1 MILVDLNQILI
12 SNLMVQTRNKA
23 DVKPN
28 LDMVRQMVLNSLR
41 GFNLKFKDEYG
52 DMVLC
57 SDAADPWRR
66 EIFPQYKHGR
76 RKGRVDSDTDWDN
89 IFNIMATIKKELVDN
104 FPYKVMYVENAEA
117 DDIIATLIKQQQDMI
132 YLIISGDKDF
142 IQLHHYGNVY
152 QFSPILKGFIGEQDD
167 PKQFLYEQIIK
178 GDRSDGVP
186 NILSKDDIFLEQGVR
201 QRPINKKR
209 MVEFGN
215 IETNMTLD
223 EDIKKNYLRN
233 KKLIDLSQIPENI
246 ENRII
251 NTFKNYKVKDRSLLL
266 NYFMKN
272 KMKTLI
278 EQVNDF

>member
-1 MILVDLNQILI
+1 MILVDLNQVLI

-28 LDMVRQMVLNSLR
+28 LEMVRQMVLNSLR

-66 EIFPQYKHGR
+66 EIFPLYKHGR

-89 IFNIMATIKKELVDN
+89 IFDIMATIKKELVDN
-104 FPYKVMYVENAEA
+104 FPYKVMHVDNAEA
-117 DDIIATLIKQQQDMI
+117 DDIIATLIKKQEDMI

-167 PKQFLYEQIIK
+167 PIAFLHEQIIK

-186 NILSKDDIFLEQGVR
+186 NVLSKDDIFLEQGVR

-209 MVEFGN
+209 MAEFGN
-215 IETNMTLD
+215 IETNMTID
-223 EDIKKNYLRN
+223 AEIKKNYLRN
-233 KKLIDLSQIPENI
+233 KKLIDLAEIPEHI

-251 NTFKNYKVKDRSLLL
+251 NSFTNYKVKDRSLLL
-266 NYFMKN
+266 PYFMKN

>member
-89 IFNIMATIKKELVDN
+89 IFDIMATIKKELVDN

-209 MVEFGN
+209 MAEFGN
-215 IETNMTLD
+215 VETNMTLD

>member
-1 MILVDLNQILI
+1 MILVDLNQVLI

-57 SDAADPWRR
+57 SDASDPWRR
-66 EIFPQYKHGR
+66 EIFPLYKHGR

-89 IFNIMATIKKELVDN
+89 IFDIMATIKKELVDN
-104 FPYKVMYVENAEA
+104 FPYRVMHVDNAEA
-117 DDIIATLIKQQQDMI
+117 DDIIATLIKKQEDMI

-167 PKQFLYEQIIK
+167 PIAFLHEQIIK

-186 NILSKDDIFLEQGVR
+186 NVLSKDDIFLEKGVR

-209 MVEFGN
+209 MAEFGN
-215 IETNMTLD
+215 IETNMTID
-223 EDIKKNYLRN
+223 ADIKKNYLRN
-233 KKLIDLSQIPENI
+233 KKLIDLAEIPEHI

-251 NTFKNYKVKDRSLLL
+251 NSFKNYKVKDRSLLL
-266 NYFMKN
+266 PYFMKN

>member
-89 IFNIMATIKKELVDN
+89 IFDIMATIKKELVDN

-167 PKQFLYEQIIK
+167 PIAFLHEQIIK

-186 NILSKDDIFLEQGVR
+186 NVLSKDDIFLEQGVR

-209 MVEFGN
+209 MAEFGN

>member
-1 MILVDLNQILI
+1 
-12 SNLMVQTRNKA
+12 MVQTRNKA

-28 LDMVRQMVLNSLR
+28 LEMVRQMVLNSLR

-57 SDAADPWRR
+57 SDSADPWRR
-66 EIFPQYKHGR
+66 EIFPLYKHGR

-89 IFNIMATIKKELVDN
+89 IFDIMATIKKELVDN
-104 FPYKVMYVENAEA
+104 FPYKVMHVDNAEA
-117 DDIIATLIKQQQDMI
+117 DDIIATLIKKQEDMI

-167 PKQFLYEQIIK
+167 PIAFLHEQIIK

-186 NILSKDDIFLEQGVR
+186 NVLSKDDIFLEKGVR

-209 MVEFGN
+209 MAEFGN
-215 IETNMTLD
+215 IETNMTID
-223 EDIKKNYLRN
+223 ADIKKNYLRN
-233 KKLIDLSQIPENI
+233 KKLIDLAEIPEHI

-251 NTFKNYKVKDRSLLL
+251 NSFKNYKVKDRSLLL
-266 NYFMKN
+266 PYFMKN

>member
-1 MILVDLNQILI
+1 MILVDLNQVLI

-57 SDAADPWRR
+57 SDASDPWRR
-66 EIFPQYKHGR
+66 QIFPHYKHGR

-89 IFNIMATIKKELVDN
+89 IFDIMAKIKKELVDN

-117 DDIIATLIKQQQDMI
+117 DDIIATLIKKQEDMI

-167 PKQFLYEQIIK
+167 PRQFLYEQIIK

-209 MVEFGN
+209 MAEFGN
-215 IETNMTLD
+215 IETNMTID
-223 EDIKKNYLRN
+223 AEIKKNYLR
-233 KKLIDLSQIPENI
+233 IWFIP
-246 ENRII
+246 
-251 NTFKNYKVKDRSLLL
+251 LLQKYAMSCPL
-266 NYFMKN
+266 CVLCLYFVC
-272 KMKTLI
+272 
-278 EQVNDF
+278 QVLR